1 MEGYDLFSDDLPS
14 LGSSMLDGLA
24 ELGGAGQSADHSQY
38 PATNQGPGQSQG
50 ARAPAGHSY
59 YGSSY
64 PQPSGVPHR
73 SFIQFSHCCFM
84 ILQQCALMSKLCKIS
99 IMKNNINNKNQL
111 FSPFLFS
118 TISYKSFMVF
128 FFSFSFLA
136 SPNDKCE

>member
-14 LGSSMLDGLA
+14 LGGSMLDGLA
-24 ELGGAGQSADHSQY
+24 ELGGGGQGADQSQY

-73 SFIQFSHCCFM
+73 SFT
-84 ILQQCALMSKLCKIS
+84 
-99 IMKNNINNKNQL
+99 L
-111 FSPFLFS
+111 FSICVFVITANLLQRHVLLKER
-118 TISYKSFMVF
+118 KSFIVYR
-128 FFSFSFLA
+128 
-136 SPNDKCE
+136 NT